1 MWNRIHV
8 LFGDYYTKLLGL
20 PGGSDRKEFVG
31 SAGCWGLILGSGR
44 SPAEGNGNP
53 LQYSCLENSVDRG
66 AWCCKESDMTER
78 LTHTH
83 TYKVTRFKRE
93 GKAVCFLFETYI
105 SQQEWCSAG
114 KRRKSQAKRVCT
126 KRWVRRKI
134 RHSSYFTWTQ
144 ISSSIDTVL
153 CQIFL
158 RIINAIAWH
167 KRFVAEINCWSY
179 SDKETLTWR

>member
-20 PGGSDRKEFVG
+20 PGGSDRKEFAC

-83 TYKVTRFKRE
+83 THTKLPDSKEKAKLCVFSLKPTFPSKNGVQLERE
-93 GKAVCFLFETYI
+93 EKARPREYVPKDGLE
-105 SQQEWCSAG
+105 E
-114 KRRKSQAKRVCT
+114 R
-126 KRWVRRKI
+126 
-134 RHSSYFTWTQ
+134 
-144 ISSSIDTVL
+144 
-153 CQIFL
+153 
-158 RIINAIAWH
+158 
-167 KRFVAEINCWSY
+167 
-179 SDKETLTWR
+179 